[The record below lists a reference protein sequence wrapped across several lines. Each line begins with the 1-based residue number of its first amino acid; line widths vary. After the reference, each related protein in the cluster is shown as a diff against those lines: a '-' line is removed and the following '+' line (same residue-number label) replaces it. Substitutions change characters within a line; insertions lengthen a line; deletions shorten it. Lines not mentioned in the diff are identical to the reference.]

1 MLPPDKLLVPTKFG
15 KEPPPMA
22 PLACVATFPPD
33 GVRVPDSELLTA
45 TVPADPVEN
54 DVTKDFK
61 VFTDE
66 IVIAPDEAVVPRWID
81 LIAEE
86 TIG

>member
-1 MLPPDKLLVPTKFG
+1 VLPPDKLLVPTKFG

-54 DVTKDFK
+54 DVTKDFDTL
-61 VFTDE
+61 TDE
-66 IVIAPDEAVVPRWID
+66 IVIAPADDEEPLWMD
-81 LIAEE
+81 LIPED
-86 TIG
+86 TNG

>member
-1 MLPPDKLLVPTKFG
+1 VLPPDKLLVPTKFG

-54 DVTKDFK
+54 DVTKDFN

-66 IVIAPDEAVVPRWID
+66 IVIAPADAVVPRWID

>member
-1 MLPPDKLLVPTKFG
+1 VLPPDKLLVPTKFG

-45 TVPADPVEN
+45 TVPDDPVEN